1 MGKRSKIRGGAGAL
15 LLTLLLGLA
24 LTGCQIHEDWSHI
37 ETVTETAETV
47 VNESSES
54 FGSSSETEE
63 ESFSPEDGSDEDTD
77 PDETGED
84 SSKSGEADSSEGSD
98 ESEGSSEAGNGGHSG
113 NVQYAH
119 ELPWGAQ
126 TPEIPAY
133 SGEARIVLN
142 GNKPYFDT
150 SALTP
155 ECYDFYGELDEL
167 GRCTGCDAVIGQEIM
182 PTEKRGNISSVHPT
196 GWHTDKYSF
205 VDGESLY
212 NRCHLIAYMFTGQ
225 NINEKNL
232 ITGTRYM
239 NTTGMNDLENTTCDY
254 IRRTGNHVRYRATPV
269 FEGDNLLASGLI
281 LEAWSIE
288 DQGEGI
294 CFCIYAYDVQPGVEI
309 DYATGDNWLSGA
321 EPVEEAQETLPT
333 TDPDVEGTYILNLK
347 TKKFHLPTC
356 SGVSDIQEKN
366 KQEYTGSRNQLIE
379 EGYKPCGGCGP

>member
-1 MGKRSKIRGGAGAL
+1 M
-15 LLTLLLGLA
+15 LTLLLGLA

-47 VNESSES
+47 LSESSES

-63 ESFSPEDGSDEDTD
+63 ESVSPEDGSDEDEAETE
-77 PDETGED
+77 ETGED
-84 SSKSGEADSSEGSD
+84 SSKSGEADGSDGSD
-98 ESEGSSEAGNGGHSG
+98 ESGESSEAGNSGHSG
-113 NVQYAH
+113 NMQYAH

-126 TPEIPAY
+126 APEIPAY

-142 GNKPYFDT
+142 GNRPYFDT

-155 ECYDFYGELDEL
+155 ECYDFYGDLDEL
-167 GRCTGCDAVIGQEIM
+167 GRCTGCDAVIGREIM

-321 EPVEEAQETLPT
+321 EPVEAAQETLPT
-333 TDPDVEGTYILNLK
+333 TDPDVEGTYTLNLK

-356 SGVSDIQEKN
+356 SGVGDIQEKN
-366 KQEYTGSRNQLIE
+366 KQEYTGSRNHLIE